1 MTRNDKAYSLFFQ
14 TMYERQMIW
23 KKRFIDGRPG
33 PWTEDPILR
42 DYKFTNVYRGL
53 DRHSQYSLRHII
65 MPNRA
70 KGTVELLWKTLVFRI
85 FNRPETFEAL
95 AEKGWDCGIPD
106 YDNFLLEQDEY
117 TEALLALE
125 AKSFIFTN
133 AYFIRPSSKGVRAK
147 AYAEQTLPALH
158 QIIPWLAAG
167 HRDQDAVLSR
177 LTFVPSI
184 GGFVGYELLRDIV
197 YIDRTLPDGWGILAD
212 DNISINIGPG
222 SKLGAQLIYPELKS
236 SGDILAAFKRLLS
249 AAPEELQKI
258 SDDYLEPM
266 PYAVI
271 DWETG
276 RAHAT
281 YDFNFTLDNIE
292 HWLCEFSKYWRTISV
307 GPRKMRKLKP
317 ISNSNL
323 YE

>member
-65 MPNRA
+65 MSNRA

-95 AEKGWDCGIPD
+95 AEKGWDCGIPN
-106 YDNFLLEQDEY
+106 YDDFLLEQDKY
-117 TEALLALE
+117 TGAMLALE
-125 AKSFIFTN
+125 AKDSVFTS
-133 AYFIRPSSKGVRAK
+133 AYFIRSRSGARIES
-147 AYAEQTLPALH
+147 YTERTLPALH
-158 QIIPWLAAG
+158 QVIPWLAEG
-167 HRDQDAVLSR
+167 HRDQRAVLSR
-177 LTFVPSI
+177 LTPIPYI
-184 GGFVGYELLRDIV
+184 GGFVAYELLRDIA

-281 YDFNFTLDNIE
+281 YDFNLTLDNIE
-292 HWLCEFSKYWRTISV
+292 HWLCEFSKYWRMSMGTS
-307 GPRKMRKLKP
+307 RMRKFKP